1 MSFRAIA
8 AVAGL
13 GLLAGACSQ
22 PAPPAPAEP
31 TPVADQPAT
40 PAAPDA
46 FAYAVNY
53 ECEGGGVVD
62 VVFNSGNGSDVLA
75 RLDGG
80 AAETLPG
87 NPDSQTGMEYK
98 NATTTLQT
106 DGSSVTWKSGATTK
120 TCMIKTRELPA
131 PTVAGVVRTLTATD
145 AGASVDV
152 KVGDKISVALVGVPT
167 AGYVWGA
174 ASPPAFIKATDGP
187 DAPFPFDALVSWAF
201 ERAAKLRAEKEAT
214 ASARRTARVSSMRV
228 SRYFRL
234 PSLPVPLPTAASS
247 QNARIS

>member
-13 GLLAGACSQ
+13 GLLAGACNQ

-53 ECEGGGVVD
+53 ECEGGGAVD

-187 DAPFPFDALVSWAF
+187 GGATSTAQFTPGFAGGSHWEVVVIEAIAAGEGEITLAQRRPWETTAEPDANTFKF
-201 ERAAKLRAEKEAT
+201 KLK
-214 ASARRTARVSSMRV
+214 AS
-228 SRYFRL
+228 
-234 PSLPVPLPTAASS
+234 
-247 QNARIS
+247 

>member
-22 PAPPAPAEP
+22 PA
-31 TPVADQPAT
+31 

-75 RLDGG
+75 RLEGG

-98 NATTTLQT
+98 NATTTLHT

-187 DAPFPFDALVSWAF
+187 GGATSTAQFTPGFAGGSHWEVVVIEAIAAGEGEITLAQRRPWETTAEPDANTFKF
-201 ERAAKLRAEKEAT
+201 KLK
-214 ASARRTARVSSMRV
+214 AS
-228 SRYFRL
+228 
-234 PSLPVPLPTAASS
+234 
-247 QNARIS
+247 

>member
-1 MSFRAIA
+1 MSFKAIA
-8 AVAGL
+8 AMAGL
-13 GLLAGACSQ
+13 GLFAAACSQ
-22 PAPPAPAEP
+22 PAPPAPVEP
-31 TPVADQPAT
+31 MPVADQPAT
-40 PAAPDA
+40 SADA
-46 FAYAVNY
+46 FTYAVNY

-62 VVFNSGNGSDVLA
+62 VVFNRGTGGDVLA

-152 KVGDKISVALVGVPT
+152 KVGEKISVALVGVPT
-167 AGYVWGA
+167 AGYVWGVA
-174 ASPPAFIKATDGP
+174 TPPAFIKATDGP
-187 DAPFPFDALVSWAF
+187 GGATSTAQFTPGFAGGSHWEVVVIEAVAAGESEITLAQRRPWETTAEPDANTFKF
-201 ERAAKLRAEKEAT
+201 KLK
-214 ASARRTARVSSMRV
+214 AS
-228 SRYFRL
+228 
-234 PSLPVPLPTAASS
+234 
-247 QNARIS
+247 

>member
-1 MSFRAIA
+1 
-8 AVAGL
+8 VARL
-13 GLLAGACSQ
+13 DLLAGACSQ
-22 PAPPAPAEP
+22 PSRLPANQRRSPIARD
-31 TPVADQPAT
+31 AGSA
-40 PAAPDA
+40 DA
-46 FAYAVNY
+46 FAYAVNTVR
-53 ECEGGGVVD
+53 GGGAVD

-174 ASPPAFIKATDGP
+174 ASPPTCQGDGRP
-187 DAPFPFDALVSWAF
+187 GRL
-201 ERAAKLRAEKEAT
+201 
-214 ASARRTARVSSMRV
+214 ASPRSSRRVCRQ
-228 SRYFRL
+228 
-234 PSLPVPLPTAASS
+234 PLGSCGD
-247 QNARIS
+247 